1 MRPLLALILAALLAA
16 APTAAGAQFL
26 GAEADP
32 AAVRQEVADVLA
44 RDPAL
49 PLPIKQRR
57 AALTRYY
64 GELGGGLLW
73 LTSPRSRLLVLRMAN
88 ATADGLSRDD
98 YPAPHLGRL
107 LDTAATIT
115 DRRSLAIIELYF
127 SVAFL
132 EYASDLSIGRV
143 LPGKIDPDFFLKAR
157 TFDDLAALQA
167 VAAEDSL
174 DTVLARLEPR
184 SAEYANLKSAL
195 AIYRALGIGGGWG
208 KVPLGATSLKPGATD
223 PRVPAL
229 RARLA
234 ITDGASPAPPRAANL
249 YDDEL
254 VAAVKR
260 FQGRHGLD
268 VDGVVGPGTLVAMNV
283 PIEER
288 IDGIVMAME
297 RWRWMPPDL
306 GAHYVIVNIA
316 GFELRRIEN
325 GIIREQMAVV
335 VGKPYHRTP
344 VFSGAIRYLEFN
356 PTWTVPESILVN
368 EELAKLKRNP
378 AAMAAQGFEAILGGR
393 VYDVRAID
401 WGRYSGDDV
410 PFQLRQKPG
419 PNNPL
424 GRVKLMF
431 PNQHDVYLH
440 DSPAQSLFDRTERA
454 FSHGCIRLDRPLDL
468 ALQVLAAGGVPG
480 WDERR
485 VNALIATNATTVVN
499 LVTPLAVHITYLT
512 AWVENG
518 AVNFAKDV
526 YGHDARLL
534 AALNGDALAW

>member
-1 MRPLLALILAALLAA
+1 
-16 APTAAGAQFL
+16 
-26 GAEADP
+26 
-32 AAVRQEVADVLA
+32 
-44 RDPAL
+44 
-49 PLPIKQRR
+49 
-57 AALTRYY
+57 
-64 GELGGGLLW
+64 
-73 LTSPRSRLLVLRMAN
+73 
-88 ATADGLSRDD
+88 
-98 YPAPHLGRL
+98 
-107 LDTAATIT
+107 
-115 DRRSLAIIELYF
+115 
-127 SVAFL
+127 
-132 EYASDLSIGRV
+132 
-143 LPGKIDPDFFLKAR
+143 
-157 TFDDLAALQA
+157 
-167 VAAEDSL
+167 
-174 DTVLARLEPR
+174 
-184 SAEYANLKSAL
+184 
-195 AIYRALGIGGGWG
+195 
-208 KVPLGATSLKPGATD
+208 
-223 PRVPAL
+223 
-229 RARLA
+229 
-234 ITDGASPAPPRAANL
+234 
-249 YDDEL
+249 
-254 VAAVKR
+254 
-260 FQGRHGLD
+260 
-268 VDGVVGPGTLVAMNV
+268 
-283 PIEER
+283 
-288 IDGIVMAME
+288 
-297 RWRWMPPDL
+297 
-306 GAHYVIVNIA
+306 
-316 GFELRRIEN
+316 
-325 GIIREQMAVV
+325 
-335 VGKPYHRTP
+335 
-344 VFSGAIRYLEFN
+344 
-356 PTWTVPESILVN
+356 VPESILVN